1 MFVER
6 LSRQQMGVTVSLRED
21 SPVTNT
27 FHLFFFF
34 FFFLDGTVILPAIP
48 LVILFYTELTILVEN
63 QCQT

>member
-27 FHLFFFF
+27 FHLF